1 MADKLE
7 SDIQRMKKEI
17 EQLISRKLP
26 VVAGKYAKQHFQ
38 DNFRQGGYING
49 GLHPWPPAKRLSSG
63 ESGAD
68 SQYKTLMSS
77 RNHLFSSINYT
88 PGIAKVTI
96 FNDVVYAAIHN
107 EGGTVHPKITP
118 KMRRFAWAKYYEL
131 KGKQKGARKP
141 RKGQKNGTSQSAGN
155 LPDSGEAEKWKRLA
169 LTKKETL
176 TINIPQRQFMGQSAE
191 LDAKISA
198 YVEKE
203 VLRIINS

>member
-38 DNFRQGGYING
+38 DNFRQGGFVNG

-96 FNDVVYAAIHN
+96 FNDVAYAAIHN

-118 KMRRFAWAKYYEL
+118 KMRRFAWATYYEL
-131 KGKQKGARKP
+131 KGKQKGAQKP
-141 RKGQKNGTSQSAGN
+141 QKDPKNGTSQSAGKQ
-155 LPDSGEAEKWKRLA
+155 PDSGEAEKWKRLA